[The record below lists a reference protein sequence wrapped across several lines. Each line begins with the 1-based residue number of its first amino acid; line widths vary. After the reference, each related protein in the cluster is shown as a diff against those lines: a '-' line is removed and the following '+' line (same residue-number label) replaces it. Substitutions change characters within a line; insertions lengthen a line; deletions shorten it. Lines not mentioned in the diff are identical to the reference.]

1 MDENTPNETLVE
13 DPSQDGPNKSVLVI
27 EGLRQEFKNARRG
40 ENFAVDVDR
49 LELPQGGFVA
59 IQGPNGCGKTTLVTV
74 LALLRKPSNLDQLG
88 AFTLNVQNGEN
99 QDGSGINVKEMW
111 NGWSNKSVINTLRR
125 KYIGFAPQQL
135 ELLPALKV
143 HETIASS
150 LWLNGV
156 PGRERR
162 ERTKTLMEQFGLT
175 KAKVTR
181 HRINNVSGGQ
191 QQKVTLARAIAHRP
205 PLIFLDEPTAYLY
218 HKDAREALEVLRNLQ
233 AESLETKGSPITVVM
248 ITHDNHL
255 ARDFATYNVTMD
267 VRNVGERREGYIVDV
282 E

>member
-1 MDENTPNETLVE
+1 
-13 DPSQDGPNKSVLVI
+13 
-27 EGLRQEFKNARRG
+27 
-40 ENFAVDVDR
+40 
-49 LELPQGGFVA
+49 
-59 IQGPNGCGKTTLVTV
+59 
-74 LALLRKPSNLDQLG
+74 
-88 AFTLNVQNGEN
+88 
-99 QDGSGINVKEMW
+99 
-111 NGWSNKSVINTLRR
+111 
-125 KYIGFAPQQL
+125 
-135 ELLPALKV
+135 
-143 HETIASS
+143 
-150 LWLNGV
+150 
-156 PGRERR
+156 
-162 ERTKTLMEQFGLT
+162 MEQFGLT

-267 VRNVGERREGYIVDV
+267 VRNIGERREGYIVDV